1 MKVYIV
7 QQEWQCPDEQNHNV
21 VGVYDSREK
30 AQEKM
35 KSLYEEDLE
44 WMKEINSDCE
54 ELDENE
60 VQDNYTFVQ
69 FEEYWS
75 ENSIQEFE
83 LE

>member
-1 MKVYIV
+1 MKVYVV

-44 WMKEINSDCE
+44 WMKEINARVILQPE
-54 ELDENE
+54 MDEGN
-60 VQDNYTFVQ
+60 Q
-69 FEEYWS
+69 
-75 ENSIQEFE
+75 
-83 LE
+83 

>member
-1 MKVYIV
+1 
-7 QQEWQCPDEQNHNV
+7 
-21 VGVYDSREK
+21 
-30 AQEKM
+30 
-35 KSLYEEDLE
+35 
-44 WMKEINSDCE
+44 MKEINSDCE

>member
-1 MKVYIV
+1 MKVYVV
-7 QQEWQCPDEQNHNV
+7 QQEWQCPDEQNHSV
-21 VGVYDSREK
+21 IGVYNSKEK
-30 AQEKM
+30 AQEKL
-35 KSLYEEDLE
+35 KNLYEDDLE